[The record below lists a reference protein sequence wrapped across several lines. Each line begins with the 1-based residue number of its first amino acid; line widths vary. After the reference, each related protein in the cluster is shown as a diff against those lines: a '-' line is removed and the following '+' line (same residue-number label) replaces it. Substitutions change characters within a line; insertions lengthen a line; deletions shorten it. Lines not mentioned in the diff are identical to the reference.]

1 MARLPRRDST
11 TRSGEQKVDTITVDS
26 RLWCCQ
32 RRWESRISY
41 EGRTAPTLKTLQVLH
56 RLHPSRITF
65 ENFDPLLKRPVRLDP
80 ASLIDKIVNRG
91 RGGYC
96 YEQNTLFEHVLRA
109 LGYSVSGLAARVQ
122 WNAPRDVVRSRT
134 HMVLRVWLPDDH
146 YIVDVGFSLLT
157 LIAPLLLEPDIEQS
171 TPHGLH
177 RMVRVGDEF
186 QLQARL
192 VEQWNPLYQ
201 ISLQE
206 QVASDWEVANWFT
219 STHPESTFTN
229 NLMVARPVGNLRYA
243 LLDNRLSVHHPDGSV
258 ARSVI
263 QGSQE
268 LRHVLE
274 NRFSIHLPVGCEDLF
289 WRVASAN

>member
-1 MARLPRRDST
+1 MNDVNL
-11 TRSGEQKVDTITVDS
+11 RSYF
-26 RLWCCQ
+26 
-32 RRWESRISY
+32 SRIGY
-41 EGRTAPTLKTLQVLH
+41 KGHTAPTLETLQVLH

-65 ENFDPLLKRPVRLDP
+65 ENFDPLLKRPVRLDL

-134 HMVLRVWLPDDH
+134 HMVLRVCLPDGH
-146 YIVDVGFSLLT
+146 YIVDVGFGLLT
-157 LIAPLLLEPDIEQS
+157 LTAPLLLLPDIEQS

-192 VEQWNPLYQ
+192 VDQWNPLYQ

-229 NLMVARPVGNLRYA
+229 NLMVARPVGDLRYA
-243 LLDNRLSVHHPDGSV
+243 LLNNRLSVHHPGGRIE
-258 ARSVI
+258 RSTI
-263 QGSQE
+263 REALE
-268 LRHVLE
+268 LRQVLE
-274 NRFSIHLPVGCEDLF
+274 SRFSIRLPEGCEDLL
-289 WRVASAN
+289 WRVTQHELTLPTP

>member
-1 MARLPRRDST
+1 M
-11 TRSGEQKVDTITVDS
+11 V
-26 RLWCCQ
+26 
-32 RRWESRISY
+32 
-41 EGRTAPTLKTLQVLH
+41 LQV
-56 RLHPSRITF
+56 
-65 ENFDPLLKRPVRLDP
+65 
-80 ASLIDKIVNRG
+80 
-91 RGGYC
+91 C
-96 YEQNTLFEHVLRA
+96 
-109 LGYSVSGLAARVQ
+109 
-122 WNAPRDVVRSRT
+122 
-134 HMVLRVWLPDDH
+134 LPDGH
-146 YIVDVGFSLLT
+146 YIVDVGFGLLT
-157 LIAPLLLEPDIEQS
+157 LTAPLLLEPDIEQS
-171 TPHGLH
+171 TLHGLH
-177 RMVRVGDEF
+177 RMVRVGDDF
-186 QLQARL
+186 QLQAR
-192 VEQWNPLYQ
+192 VVDQWKPLYQ
-201 ISLQE
+201 ISRQE